1 MTDFK
6 SFTIGF
12 LVAVIIIFS
21 LGFTDVKAGSVSWK
35 PLYVKVVK

>member
-12 LVAVIIIFS
+12 LVAIIIIFS